1 MTPIDDMNSVVRG
14 IASQMPNAVVADLG
28 ACDGGTARQ
37 MFSWLPN
44 APARFLVVEP
54 DPRNLDMIRAAALP
68 ACVEV
73 VPCAIGKEDGWGIL
87 HQSESDTQKGPGGMW
102 SVSSTMR
109 KPKRTLDLFPFIKYR
124 NDVKVRVRG
133 LDSLCSEMGIN
144 GFDILWCDIEGSEGD
159 MIEGG
164 RATLARTKYLFIE
177 KWADE
182 LYEGMATR
190 DKILD
195 LLIDWVIVGEWEYDI
210 LLRNASVK

>member
-1 MTPIDDMNSVVRG
+1 
-14 IASQMPNAVVADLG
+14 
-28 ACDGGTARQ
+28 
-37 MFSWLPN
+37 
-44 APARFLVVEP
+44 
-54 DPRNLDMIRAAALP
+54 
-68 ACVEV
+68 
-73 VPCAIGKEDGWGIL
+73 
-87 HQSESDTQKGPGGMW
+87 MW